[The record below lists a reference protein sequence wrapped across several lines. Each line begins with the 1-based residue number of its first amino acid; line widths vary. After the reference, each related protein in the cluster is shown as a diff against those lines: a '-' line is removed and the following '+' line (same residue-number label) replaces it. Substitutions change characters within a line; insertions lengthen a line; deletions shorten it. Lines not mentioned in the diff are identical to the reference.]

1 MQQTKTL
8 TISNNDE
15 VKDTRERVIDYISN
29 LKINKTPE
37 EVEAVED
44 YNYPKENIQTH
55 PQFRVKV
62 RPSDER
68 KEYPIDIP
76 ILDKK
81 IINNITE
88 IVKKSFELKNESNK
102 LDKEMLKLLNDSL

>member
-1 MQQTKTL
+1 MTMKWKTW
-8 TISNNDE
+8 E
-15 VKDTRERVIDYISN
+15 RERERERVIDYISN

-37 EVEAVED
+37 EVEAVQPFSKQLVED

-68 KEYPIDIP
+68 KE
-76 ILDKK
+76 
-81 IINNITE
+81 
-88 IVKKSFELKNESNK
+88 
-102 LDKEMLKLLNDSL
+102 

>member
-1 MQQTKTL
+1 MQPFSKQL
-8 TISNNDE
+8 
-15 VKDTRERVIDYISN
+15 
-29 LKINKTPE
+29 
-37 EVEAVED
+37 VED